1 VSLWDRIGSSS
12 TTTQYW
18 YLWEGQNLLAEYNA
32 SGQRQKRYAYLPGSY
47 LPEQM
52 ADSTGTYTVHSD
64 HLQTPTV
71 LSNSQGTTVW
81 SMQHVAFGQAWIN
94 NDPDGDGIAVEFN
107 QRFPG
112 QYYDQETGLN
122 YNYFRDYDPAIGR
135 YIQSD
140 PIGLRGGLNTY
151 AYVGN
156 NPLKYIDPL
165 GLWSVS
171 VDLYSGVGGGGG
183 VTVGYN
189 ESTGSWFGGGR
200 VGFGVGGGLS
210 LDVLDEGPK
219 EDECAGSGGTKFGTF
234 GNLGASAG
242 PLGADYG
249 FEGGLYSGGGDFSNG
264 PSLGGTV
271 NGFGGS
277 GVSIGGAVGVQ
288 VIGF

>member
-1 VSLWDRIGSSS
+1 
-12 TTTQYW
+12 
-18 YLWEGQNLLAEYNA
+18 
-32 SGQRQKRYAYLPGSY
+32 
-47 LPEQM
+47 
-52 ADSTGTYTVHSD
+52 
-64 HLQTPTV
+64 
-71 LSNSQGTTVW
+71 
-81 SMQHVAFGQAWIN
+81 
-94 NDPDGDGIAVEFN
+94 
-107 QRFPG
+107 
-112 QYYDQETGLN
+112 LN

-171 VDLYSGVGGGGG
+171 VDLYSGVG
-183 VTVGYN
+183 V
-189 ESTGSWFGGGR
+189 
-200 VGFGVGGGLS
+200 
-210 LDVLDEGPK
+210 
-219 EDECAGSGGTKFGTF
+219 
-234 GNLGASAG
+234 
-242 PLGADYG
+242 GADYG